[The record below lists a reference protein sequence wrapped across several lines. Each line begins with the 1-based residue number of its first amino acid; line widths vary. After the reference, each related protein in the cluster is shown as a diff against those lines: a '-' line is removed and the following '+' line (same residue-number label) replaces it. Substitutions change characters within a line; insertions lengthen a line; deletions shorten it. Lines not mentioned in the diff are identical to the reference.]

1 METPP
6 LWTLCTK
13 IAEGNGLPHP
23 ITEFIAFPLAA
34 DVAII
39 TYLGTTI
46 AMLDKLIAGILRN
59 AVDGLMR

>member
-1 METPP
+1 MV
-6 LWTLCTK
+6 
-13 IAEGNGLPHP
+13 PHP